1 MSRRSN
7 NPQANPCG
15 RDMAHRLLSNRL
27 ALAISLAMLPG
38 WVVAQSTVPSHRFTP
53 VTGDAMPLYPLSTTS
68 PAHQAPELFG
78 QVDAS
83 DNPADATGLAQV
95 RVEVERDGVPADGQT
110 PVRVKVQLLDAQGQ
124 PLTGEV
130 FATIE
135 HSGGR
140 IRLPGG
146 RTDEFGPARLDAD
159 RAVPGV
165 QLPVINGHAEFELM
179 APFEPQDVLLRVSAD
194 GHVAEGLV
202 GFVPEMRD
210 LIATGLIEGVINF
223 RNGGNGLV
231 GRSEYGDGFER
242 DLRRWSRQFN
252 SGKANAAARTAFF
265 IKGTIKGEYLLTAAY
280 DSDKETRARM
290 LRDIRP
296 EEFYPVYGDS
306 SLRGFDARS
315 SDRLYVRVDH
325 NRSYLLYGDFQTG
338 DTMAL
343 PTGVDYGL
351 QAAPRVLGMYNR
363 TATGLGWH
371 FETPQV
377 RGNVFAVHD
386 SLRQVIEEL
395 PASGSGPYGLRNNA
409 VLEASERV
417 EVVVRDRNQPS
428 RIISV
433 RPLARLVDYSFEPFS
448 GRILL
453 NNFLPSFDS
462 DLNPASLRITY
473 EVDQGTN
480 KFMVYGGDAQLRVG
494 EKGQV
499 GASAVDDRNPFAEF
513 QMASVNAGYRFG
525 DNTWL
530 MLEAAQTRSE
540 VNTNSINT
548 YGTPALQGLSGR
560 VKGDAWR
567 AEFGHEGVRFGVRLF
582 AGQADPAFNN
592 AASPLYGGRGEYAL
606 NTRYQVTERFQL
618 YAEALRS
625 EDRNPEGGERDA
637 ASIGARIKASER
649 ITVDFGLRSIRETVG
664 RYYTWASN
672 IGYGGN
678 LGGLSGGWATGAAG
692 GALGFGQQPLDPSTG
707 LPIILNGNNQGIASD
722 LPVGTKLESDMAR
735 IGLGVRASERLMFG
749 GEYEQSYSGEDRN
762 RVALGLDYQVLDR
775 SRLYGRYE
783 RQTGL
788 GGPNSLTAD
797 GRRADALVFGVDST
811 LMRDTQVFSEYRL
824 RDAIAGRDIQ
834 TASGIRNRWDLREG
848 LRMDTMLEHTN
859 VIAGNIGDSTGAGV
873 AIEYF
878 LNPLWH
884 GSARLEHRISGDVA
898 STPIDDGYN
907 TTLLQLMVARK
918 LDRDWTL
925 LARNYLLKTRYKS
938 RGDVFQDRFQ
948 LGVAYRDTDTNR
960 VNALARYEYKL
971 ERDESG
977 VGWISPGMDGQ
988 QEVRSSAHIVSA
1000 HADWHP
1006 TRPWWLTGRV
1016 AAKWQNDRM
1025 LASDGGRID
1034 SDFNAVLL
1042 SGRVVYD
1049 ITENWDIG
1057 ILASAFRGQSGA
1069 NQYAAGLEVGRL
1081 LRQNLWLSVGYNATG
1096 FRGDDDLAGYD
1107 YTQQGA
1113 YLRLRFKFDE
1123 RLFQRD
1129 EARYRTPDRYPAR

>member
-1 MSRRSN
+1 MNRRIN
-7 NPQANPCG
+7 TPQATLRHPRSARRIVGNP
-15 RDMAHRLLSNRL
+15 L

-38 WVVAQSTVPSHRFTP
+38 LVLAQTTAPSQRFTP
-53 VTGDAMPLYPLSTTS
+53 VTGDATPLYPLSTTT
-68 PAHQAPELFG
+68 PAQQAPLLSG
-78 QVDAS
+78 QRDPGDDRSDAS
-83 DNPADATGLAQV
+83 GLAQV

-110 PVRVKVQLLDAQGQ
+110 AVRVQVQLLDAEGQ
-124 PLTGEV
+124 PLSGQT

-146 RTDEFGPARLDAD
+146 RTDEFGPGRLDAE

-165 QLPVINGHAEFELM
+165 QLPINNGRAEFELL
-179 APFEPQDVLLRVSAD
+179 APFEPQDVMLRVTA
-194 GHVAEGLV
+194 GHHVAEGLV

-223 RNGGNGLV
+223 RHGGNGLI
-231 GRSEYGDGFER
+231 GRSEHGDGFER
-242 DLRRWSRQFN
+242 DLRRWERQFN
-252 SGKANAAARTAFF
+252 NGKANAAARTAFF

-315 SDRLYVRVDH
+315 SDRLYVRVDRG
-325 NRSYLLYGDFQTG
+325 RSYVLYGDFQTG
-338 DTMAL
+338 ETMAM
-343 PTGVDYGL
+343 PTGVDYGM

-371 FETPQV
+371 FDNARV
-377 RGNVFAVHD
+377 RGNVFAIHD

-428 RIISV
+428 RIVSV

-453 NNFLPSFDS
+453 SSFLSSFDS
-462 DLNPASLRITY
+462 DLNPVSLRITY
-473 EVDQGTN
+473 EVDQGTK

-494 EKGQV
+494 ENGQV
-499 GASAVDDRNPFAEF
+499 GASMVEDRNPFAEF
-513 QMASVNAGYRFG
+513 RMASANAGYRFG
-525 DNTWL
+525 ENTWL
-530 MLEAAQTRSE
+530 MLEAAQTQSE
-540 VNTNSINT
+540 VNTNPINM

-567 AEFGHEGVRFGVRLF
+567 AEFGHEGERFGLRLF
-582 AGQADPAFNN
+582 AGRSDPEFNN
-592 AASPLYGGRGEYAL
+592 PASPLYGGRGEYAL
-606 NTRYQVTERFQL
+606 NTRYQVNERFQL

-625 EDRNPEGGERDA
+625 EDRNPDGGERDA
-637 ASIGARIKASER
+637 GSVGARIKASER

-672 IGYGGN
+672 IGYGN

-707 LPIILNGNNQGIASD
+707 LPIILNGNNQGLASD
-722 LPVGTKLESDMAR
+722 LPIGTKLSSDMAR
-735 IGLGVRASERLMFG
+735 IGVGVRANERLMLG

-762 RVALGLDYQVLDR
+762 RVALGLDYQLLER

-797 GRRADALVFGVDST
+797 GRRADAVVLGVDT
-811 LMRDTQVFSEYRL
+811 TWMRDTQLFSEYRL
-824 RDAIAGRDIQ
+824 RDAVSGRDIQ
-834 TASGIRNRWDLREG
+834 TASGIRNRWELREG

-859 VIAGNIGDSTGAGV
+859 VIAGNIADSTGAGV
-873 AIEYF
+873 AIEYY

-884 GSARLEHRISGDVA
+884 GSARLEHRISGDIA
-898 STPIDDGYN
+898 STTVDERYN
-907 TTLLQLMVARK
+907 TTLLQLMLARK

-938 RGDVFQDRFQ
+938 RGDVFQDRLQ
-948 LGVAYRDTDTNR
+948 VGLAYRDTDTNR
-960 VNALARYEYKL
+960 VNALARYEYKI

-977 VGWISPGMDGQ
+977 VGWIQPGMEGQ

-1006 TRPWWLTGRV
+1006 SRPWWLTGRI
-1016 AAKWQNDRM
+1016 AAKWQNDRV
-1025 LASDGGRID
+1025 LASDGSRID
-1034 SDFNAVLL
+1034 SDFNATLF

-1057 ILASAFRGQSGA
+1057 LMGSAFRGQSGA
-1069 NQYAAGLEVGRL
+1069 NQYAAGFEVGRL
-1081 LRQNLWLSVGYNATG
+1081 LRQNLWLSLGYNATG
-1096 FRGDDDLAGYD
+1096 FRGDDDLAGYE
-1107 YTQQGA
+1107 YTQKGA

-1123 RLFQRD
+1123 RLFQRED
-1129 EARYRTPDRYPAR
+1129 ARYRTPDRYPAR